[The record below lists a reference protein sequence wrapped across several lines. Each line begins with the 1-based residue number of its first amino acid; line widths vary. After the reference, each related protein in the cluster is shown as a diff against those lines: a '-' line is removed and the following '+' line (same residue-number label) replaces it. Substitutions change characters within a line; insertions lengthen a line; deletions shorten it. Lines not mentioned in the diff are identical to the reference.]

1 MEVRAEVL
9 EKSIRKTTLTSN
21 VISIV
26 IAIIAAF
33 GVGFGFYFNTNSQ
46 LESHDNS
53 IKVLEEEVQET
64 QVILNEIQVFRGVSS
79 TEMKNL
85 EKKVDKIDEKIDKLI
100 LLQQK

>member
-21 VISIV
+21 VISIF
-26 IAIIAAF
+26 IAIIAAL

-46 LESHDNS
+46 LERHDNT
-53 IKVLEEEVQET
+53 IKVLEEEVEET
-64 QVILNEIQVFRGVSS
+64 QVLLNDIQVFRGVSS